1 MVVIIIMKAVMV
13 MKVTMRMKVMKI
25 CILIYFCSGVPIAT
39 KQVKNCV
46 ICAINELVKIFQF
59 T

>member
-1 MVVIIIMKAVMV
+1 MVVIIIMN
-13 MKVTMRMKVMKI
+13 VTMRMMVMKI
-25 CILIYFCSGVPIAT
+25 CILICFCSGVPIAT

-46 ICAINELVKIFQF
+46 TCAINELVKIFQF

>member
-1 MVVIIIMKAVMV
+1 MVVIIIMNVVVV
-13 MKVTMRMKVMKI
+13 MKVTMRMMVMKI
-25 CILIYFCSGVPIAT
+25 CILICFCLGVPIAT

-46 ICAINELVKIFQF
+46 TCAINELVKIFQF